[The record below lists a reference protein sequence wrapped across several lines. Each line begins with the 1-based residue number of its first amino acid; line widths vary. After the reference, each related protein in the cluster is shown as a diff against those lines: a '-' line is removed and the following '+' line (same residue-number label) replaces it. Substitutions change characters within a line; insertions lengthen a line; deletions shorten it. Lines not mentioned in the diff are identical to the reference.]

1 MGKDCWG
8 LFTFSP
14 RLLCKEIQIVCM
26 YFFYAE
32 KAKARLALIH
42 RGSQFQLFI
51 KTDILPLQA
60 GYQQQGQQSVL
71 LM

>member
-8 LFTFSP
+8 LYTFSL
-14 RLLCKEIQIVCM
+14 RVLCKEIQIVCM
-26 YFFYAE
+26 YCLYAE

-42 RGSQFQLFI
+42 TGRQFHLFI

-71 LM
+71 LV